1 MSRPGAIA
9 NPVLAALTA
18 ILAGLWWWSIQADR
32 QTARRAV
39 ELSLS
44 ARFNPDDVREAVITR
59 PGVQARVTREGP
71 LWRLVEP
78 VEAPADALEVGRLL
92 EALASVADG
101 TLIPAHELRDTPRSE
116 LGFDPPA
123 SRVTLVR
130 PGGDLLFEIGQPLP
144 GGRLYARLVPPD
156 AYVAVST
163 NLLATLPASP
173 EALRDRTLFPGL
185 SDIRQIRL
193 RRPGGRLH
201 LARGEDGQ
209 WRITEPIQA
218 RADRLAAQRMV
229 ETLLTTRIRE
239 FIRDD
244 VVIGDPY
251 GLDESATEL
260 VVDAGPGADSR
271 SLRLGRRSDND
282 PTTVY
287 AQRGG
292 SRTVVTIPAA
302 VAWMCAATLEDLRD
316 RRLVPL
322 SPDDVAG
329 WCTER
334 GDVRLRV
341 IQTNNVW
348 AIVEPT
354 FAPADEPRV
363 TAFIRE
369 WLGTRIEAFA
379 DGTPAPTSAVHLC
392 WYRNDPG
399 SVRTSTGLVPA
410 IVLQVA
416 DTPIDPVPVAV
427 MESGVTNVVLIRS
440 KPPGALSLDPLRFR
454 SRVIVTL
461 PSERV
466 AGLVL
471 RRGNVE
477 QRILVSTNGF
487 VTERGDV
494 VPTAGVEPKL
504 RALESLRA
512 LTLVTESAAEVV
524 SYGLDPPVASLT
536 VLDRAEAGGSVTLL
550 FGRSTPDGTYVR
562 IQGRD
567 LVALLD
573 PATAGTLLTDL
584 LPAGSPPNPT
594 GTAP

>member
-9 NPVLAALTA
+9 NPVLAAIAL
-18 ILAGLWWWSIQADR
+18 ILAGLWWWSVRADR
-32 QTARRAV
+32 QAARLAA
-39 ELSLS
+39 ELSLT
-44 ARFNPDDVREAVITR
+44 ARFNPDEVREALIVR
-59 PGVQARVTREGP
+59 PGVRARVMREGP
-71 LWRLVEP
+71 VWRLMEP

-92 EALASVADG
+92 EALAGAADG
-101 TLIPAHELRDTPRSE
+101 ALVPAAELGETPRSE

-123 SRVTLVR
+123 GQITLVR
-130 PGGDLLFEIGQPLP
+130 PGGDLLFEIGQALP

-156 AYVAVST
+156 AYVAIST
-163 NLLATLPASP
+163 NLLAALPASP
-173 EALRDRTLFPGL
+173 EALRDRTLFPGV

-201 LARGEDGQ
+201 LARGDDGQ

-244 VVIGDPY
+244 VVVGDPY
-251 GLDESATEL
+251 GLDESAIEV
-260 VVDAGPGADSR
+260 VVDAGPGVESR

-282 PTTVY
+282 PAAVY

-316 RRLVPL
+316 RRLVPIP
-322 SPDDVAG
+322 PDDVAG
-329 WCTER
+329 WCAER

-341 IQTNNVW
+341 LQTNNTW
-348 AIVEPT
+348 AIVEPS

-363 TAFIRE
+363 SAFIRE

-379 DGTPAPTSAVHLC
+379 DGVPAPTSAVRLC
-392 WYRNDPG
+392 WYRSDPAG
-399 SVRTSTGLVPA
+399 VRAPSGPTPA
-410 IVLQVA
+410 IVLLVS
-416 DTPIDPVPVAV
+416 DTPSDPVPVAV
-427 MESGVTNVVLIRS
+427 IESGTTNVVLIRT

-454 SRVIVTL
+454 SRVIVSL
-461 PSERV
+461 PSDRI

-477 QRILVSTNGF
+477 QRVLISTNGF
-487 VTERGDV
+487 VTERGDA
-494 VPTAGVEPKL
+494 VPAAGVEPKL
-504 RALESLRA
+504 RSLASLRA
-512 LTLVTESAAEVV
+512 LTLVTESAAEMV

-584 LPAGSPPNPT
+584 LPAVSPPSPN